1 MPNMDARKII
11 HAKEIWQDGTVVEMV
26 VWALDRPVPGSGH
39 PFKYRLYCG
48 RAGQCIVRY
57 DNERDKGDH
66 KHYGSEETYY
76 PFKSLEQLI
85 QDFETDVRRLT

>member
-1 MPNMDARKII
+1 MDARKII
-11 HAKEIWQDGTVVEMV
+11 HAKEIWQDGTIVEMV
-26 VWALDRPVPGSGH
+26 VWVLGHPVPGSSH

-66 KHYGSEETYY
+66 KHYGNKETHY